1 MLCSSY
7 NANPRRFANLLD
19 LKSKF
24 LHNKNQINSK
34 GRIKKMFIKFFA
46 LLLITIF
53 LFQTATAFSN
63 KKTADREFE
72 QLANKYLAEL
82 LKMNPERATVLGEH
96 RYDNLLNDYSLIGIE
111 NARKFNDAYYARL
124 LKIPLS
130 ELSRV
135 NNVDYRILRDN
146 LQYNKFRLEVLREHE
161 WNPNGYNV
169 GGSINSLISR
179 DFAPLK
185 ERLMNAKG
193 RLEAIPAVVA
203 AAKANLKNPPRVYTE
218 TAIAQNKGVI
228 NLIKGD
234 LQRFIDQAGMRTELA
249 PAQATAIAA
258 LTDYGKWLE
267 TDLLPRSTGE
277 FRLGEAKYRQKLKYA
292 LSSDLSKEEL
302 LKRAEAD
309 LKATQNKMAEVALT
323 LYPKYFPNGNEA
335 AKTTELTGKQ
345 FAIKSILDKLAE
357 KRPNNETIVTQA
369 NQDLKETTEFVRANN
384 LVTVPTESVKVIEMP
399 EFARG
404 TAVAYFD
411 SAGPL
416 EKKNETFF
424 TISPTPKDW
433 ADARKES
440 FYKEYNDY
448 MLENLTVHEAM
459 PGHYLQIMHS
469 NKFKAPT
476 MIRAIFR
483 SGTFTEGWAVYA
495 EQMMAEK
502 GYGGAEVQMQQLK
515 MKLRVIINAI
525 IDQKIHTAGMTEK
538 EAVDFMM
545 NEGFQE
551 EGEAVGKWKR
561 AQLSSTQL
569 STYYVGSVE
578 VNDLRRAFEAK
589 NKGKVDL
596 KQMHDAILSFGS
608 PPAKYVKE
616 MMNL

>member
-1 MLCSSY
+1 MI
-7 NANPRRFANLLD
+7 
-19 LKSKF
+19 
-24 LHNKNQINSK
+24 NKISALF
-34 GRIKKMFIKFFA
+34 FIGF
-46 LLLITIF
+46 F
-53 LFQTATAFSN
+53 LFQNGIVFSN
-63 KKTADREFE
+63 VTKETADKQFE
-72 QLANKYLAEL
+72 QLAGKYLAEL
-82 LKMNPERATVLGEH
+82 MRMNPERATGLGEH
-96 RYDNLLNDYSLIGIE
+96 QYDHLLNDYSLAGVKKS
-111 NARKFNDAYYARL
+111 RDFNESYL
-124 LKIPLS
+124 NQLKAIRFDKLS
-130 ELSRV
+130 KV
-135 NNVDYRILRDN
+135 NNVDARIMRD
-146 LQYNKFRLEVLREHE
+146 RLEANIFGVDVLREYE
-161 WNPNGYNV
+161 WNPGNYNV
-169 GGSINSLISR
+169 GGAINALISR

-185 ERLMNAKG
+185 DRLISAKG

-203 AAKANLKNPPRVYTE
+203 AAKANLKNPPRVHTE

-234 LQRFIDQAGMRTELA
+234 LQMFIDQAGMKAELA

-277 FRLGEAKYRQKLKYA
+277 FRLGEEKYRQKLKYA
-292 LSSDLSKEEL
+292 LSSDLSKEDL
-302 LKRAEAD
+302 LARAEAD
-309 LKATQNKMAEVALT
+309 LKATQEKMFQIALPLYRKFNLQDEV
-323 LYPKYFPNGNEA
+323 KD
-335 AKTTELTGKQ
+335 KELPGKKNL
-345 FAIKSILDKLAE
+345 IKFVLDKLAE

-369 NQDLKETTEFVRANN
+369 NQDLKESTEFVRANN

-404 TAVAYFD
+404 SAVAYFD

-578 VNDLRRAFEAK
+578 INDLRRAYEAK
-589 NKGKVDL
+589 NKGKVDM
-596 KQMHDAILSFGS
+596 KQMHDAMLSFGS

-616 MMNL
+616 MFGL

>member
-1 MLCSSY
+1 
-7 NANPRRFANLLD
+7 
-19 LKSKF
+19 
-24 LHNKNQINSK
+24 
-34 GRIKKMFIKFFA
+34 
-46 LLLITIF
+46 
-53 LFQTATAFSN
+53 
-63 KKTADREFE
+63 
-72 QLANKYLAEL
+72 
-82 LKMNPERATVLGEH
+82 
-96 RYDNLLNDYSLIGIE
+96 
-111 NARKFNDAYYARL
+111 
-124 LKIPLS
+124 
-130 ELSRV
+130 
-135 NNVDYRILRDN
+135 
-146 LQYNKFRLEVLREHE
+146 
-161 WNPNGYNV
+161 
-169 GGSINSLISR
+169 
-179 DFAPLK
+179 
-185 ERLMNAKG
+185 
-193 RLEAIPAVVA
+193 
-203 AAKANLKNPPRVYTE
+203 
-218 TAIAQNKGVI
+218 
-228 NLIKGD
+228 
-234 LQRFIDQAGMRTELA
+234 
-249 PAQATAIAA
+249 TAIAA

-267 TDLLPRSTGE
+267 RDLLPRSTGE
-277 FRLGEAKYRQKLKYA
+277 FRLGEEKYRQKLKYA
-292 LSSDLSKEEL
+292 LSSDLSKEDL
-302 LKRAEAD
+302 LARAEAD
-309 LKATQNKMAEVALT
+309 LRATQVKMFSVALP
-323 LYPKYFPNGNEA
+323 LYRKYFPLESKKIVVFDK
-335 AKTTELTGKQ
+335 KTV
-345 FAIKSILDKLAE
+345 IKVVLDKLAE
-357 KRPNNETIVTQA
+357 NRPTNETIVSQA

-404 TAVAYFD
+404 SAVAYFD

-433 ADARKES
+433 TDARKES

-578 VNDLRRAFEAK
+578 VNDLRRAYEAK
-589 NKGKVDL
+589 NKGKIDM
-596 KQMHDAILSFGS
+596 KQMHDAMLSFGS

-616 MMNL
+616 MLGL